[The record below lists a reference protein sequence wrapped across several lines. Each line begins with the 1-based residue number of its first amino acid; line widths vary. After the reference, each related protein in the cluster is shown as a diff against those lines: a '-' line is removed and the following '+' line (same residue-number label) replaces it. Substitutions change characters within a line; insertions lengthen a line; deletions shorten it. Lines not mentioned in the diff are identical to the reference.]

1 MDKELFIQNEI
12 ASLLMRGWNKTDA
25 RREAEE
31 RFEYLYSDEDSE
43 SE

>member
-1 MDKELFIQNEI
+1 MDKETFIQNQI
-12 ASLLMRGWNKTDA
+12 ISLVMRGWNKTDA

-31 RFEYLYSDEDSE
+31 RYDYLYSDEDSE

>member
-12 ASLLMRGWNKTDA
+12 ASLLMRGWNTTDA

-31 RFEYLYSDEDSE
+31 RFDYLYSHEDCE
-43 SE
+43 KE